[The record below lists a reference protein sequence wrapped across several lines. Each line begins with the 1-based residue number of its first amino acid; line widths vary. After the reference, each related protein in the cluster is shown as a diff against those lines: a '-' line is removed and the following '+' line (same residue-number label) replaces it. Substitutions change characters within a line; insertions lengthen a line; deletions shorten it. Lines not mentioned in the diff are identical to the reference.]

1 MRQRKKAEEW
11 QFVRFALQTHRNDSF
26 APWNLY
32 ESFPSWLT
40 CCHFFF
46 GTLRQCKSQGCS
58 KFSRP
63 TPGAGPSKRGV
74 TSRHRT
80 HAVSTL
86 DTAVKTID
94 SHKWEETNNKA
105 SLDQPSM
112 SSLLCFEAAKSLESL
127 TFPYG
132 FYAGM
137 LSFFLWHT
145 AKMSRSESLLCWWQ
159 LVSAKN

>member
-1 MRQRKKAEEW
+1 MHMRQRKKAEEW
-11 QFVRFALQTHRNDSF
+11 QFARFALQTHRNDSF

-112 SSLLCFEAAKSLESL
+112 SSLLYRVLKLPSPWNLWPFHMASMPVCCH
-127 TFPYG
+127 
-132 FYAGM
+132 
-137 LSFFLWHT
+137 FFTHCEDVL
-145 AKMSRSESLLCWWQ
+145 
-159 LVSAKN
+159 